1 MQQLTPKATNASQA
15 TSDSSESVAQK
26 SDGREGLPSGKGAI
40 KSFAIINT
48 RTVVGVDALPVKVE
62 VHLANGLPAFS
73 TVGLPETT
81 VKESKD
87 RVRGAILNSG
97 FEFPAKRITVNLA
110 PADLPKTGGRFDLPI
125 AIGILVASG
134 QIQVDSLNDYEM
146 VGELAL
152 DGTLRSVSGV
162 LPTSLASAASNREL
176 ILPSGNAGEAS
187 LVNGAVNLKADHLL
201 SVCRHLHGQ
210 EKILPCVNDLSFSND
225 FDNDCD
231 VSDVK
236 GQPYAVRAMEIA
248 ASGGHSLIFMGPP
261 GVGKSMLAS
270 RLPGILP
277 DLSIDSAL
285 EVAAIQ
291 SVSQGKFDIQTWR
304 KRPFRSPHHSASAVA
319 LVGGGTH
326 PKPGEITLAHKGVLF
341 LDELT
346 EFSRAALEQLREP
359 IETGVVNIARA
370 NQSIQYP
377 CQFMLVTACNP
388 CKCGYFGDGSDRCR
402 CSQASIEGYR
412 NKLSGP
418 MLDRIDMHIQLARVS
433 IRELQASSAH
443 EERSVN
449 VRQRVTDVRALQFNR
464 QGKLNSQYSGNDI
477 QLYCGLD
484 QADLAFLES
493 ACEKLN
499 MSARAYHRIVRI
511 ARTIADMGNRKEIL
525 RADLAEALR
534 LRGLDRRG

>member
-1 MQQLTPKATNASQA
+1 MPQLP
-15 TSDSSESVAQK
+15 SDLIRECSEPSAEE
-26 SDGREGLPSGKGAI
+26 SARELSNESTLPSGEGAI
-40 KSFAIINT
+40 KSLAIIHT
-48 RTVVGVDALPVKVE
+48 RAVVGVEALPVKVE

-134 QIQVDSLNDYEM
+134 QIKADSLNEYEM
-146 VGELAL
+146 IGELAL
-152 DGTLRSVSGV
+152 DGALRAVTGV
-162 LPTSLASAASNREL
+162 LPTSLASVTSNRTL
-176 ILPSGNAGEAS
+176 ILPSDNAGEAS
-187 LVNGAVNLKADHLL
+187 LVDAAMSLVADHLL

-210 EKILPCVNDLSFSND
+210 ETMASCTANLEAPNGFSYYS
-225 FDNDCD
+225 D
-231 VSDVK
+231 VADVK
-236 GQPYAVRAMEIA
+236 GQPYAIRAMEIA
-248 ASGGHSLIFMGPP
+248 ASAGHSLIFMGPP

-277 DLSIDSAL
+277 DLSVDSAL
-285 EVAAIQ
+285 QVAAIQ
-291 SVSQGKFDIQTWR
+291 SVSQGKFSIRNWR
-304 KRPFRSPHHSASAVA
+304 KRPFRSPHHSASAAA

-377 CQFMLVTACNP
+377 CEFMLVAACNP
-388 CKCGYFGDGSDRCR
+388 CKCGYYGDGSERCQ
-402 CSQASIEGYR
+402 CSQSSIESYR

-418 MLDRIDMHIQLARVS
+418 MLDRVDMHIQLSRVS
-433 IRELQASSAH
+433 IRELQVVGAANEKSIDI
-443 EERSVN
+443 RG
-449 VRQRVTDVRALQFNR
+449 RVTKVRALQLKR
-464 QGKLNSQYSGNDI
+464 QGKLNSQYSEQDI
-477 QLYCGLD
+477 QAYCQLHQENLD
-484 QADLAFLES
+484 FLGV

-499 MSARAYHRIVRI
+499 MSARSYHRVLRI
-511 ARTIADMGNRKEIL
+511 SRTIADMAGRENIVK
-525 RADLAEALR
+525 ADLAEALR
-534 LRGLDRRG
+534 LRSLDRRI

>member
-1 MQQLTPKATNASQA
+1 MVQSFNSDVTSSDNESKSNNEKCSELETKV
-15 TSDSSESVAQK
+15 SDSLGVSSKQK
-26 SDGREGLPSGKGAI
+26 SLATVH
-40 KSFAIINT
+40 T
-48 RTVVGVDALPVKVE
+48 RTVVGVQAYEVSVE

-125 AIGILVASG
+125 AIGILVASE
-134 QIQVDSLNDYEM
+134 QIQADSLDEYEM

-152 DGTLRSVSGV
+152 DGRLRSVSGV
-162 LPTSLASAASNREL
+162 LPTSLASVASKRTL
-176 ILPSGNAGEAS
+176 IVPSDNSDEAS
-187 LVNGAVNLKADHLL
+187 LMGGALNFKADHLL

-210 EKILPCVNDLSFSND
+210 ETLSPCMSNLELPNGFNHYSDIA
-225 FDNDCD
+225 
-231 VSDVK
+231 DVK
-236 GQPYAVRAMEIA
+236 GQPYAIRAMEIA
-248 ASGGHSLIFMGPP
+248 ASAGHSMIFMGPP

-277 DLSIDSAL
+277 DLSVDSAL
-285 EVAAIQ
+285 QVAAIQ
-291 SVSQGKFDIQTWR
+291 SVSQNRFNTQEWR

-370 NQSIQYP
+370 NQSVQYP
-377 CQFMLVTACNP
+377 CEFMLVAACNP
-388 CKCGYFGDGSDRCR
+388 CKCGYCGDGSDRCR
-402 CSQASIEGYR
+402 CSQTSIDNYR

-433 IRELQASSAH
+433 IRELQGGSVG
-443 EERSVN
+443 EESDA
-449 VRQRVTDVRALQFNR
+449 VRNRVTMARALQINR
-464 QGKLNSQYSGNDI
+464 QGKLNSQYSEKDI
-477 QLYCGLD
+477 QVYCKLSSG
-484 QADLAFLES
+484 DLTFLES

-499 MSARAYHRIVRI
+499 MSARSYHRVLRV
-511 ARTIADMGNRKEIL
+511 ARTIAGQPSVKMIWLKHYG
-525 RADLAEALR
+525 
-534 LRGLDRRG
+534 